1 MVIKC
6 NGKRYSRS
14 VVRGK
19 ILIALFFFYVE
30 IHVKILSLFSESFLH
45 LLLWLIFRQPH
56 PDFINVRTAYAS
68 KNLGTID
75 KKSSHKIKHKKIPR
89 VHIFPI
95 LWSLWSKIFV
105 FIYIIF
111 LYSFIEFLPSN
122 CSLYFRSRQRER
134 SLNNILFYIEH
145 LLEKW
150 KKNAKA
156 YDKNCHRQ
164 ELGNAMIET
173 AWKENIK

>member
-56 PDFINVRTAYAS
+56 PDFTNVRTAYAS

-75 KKSSHKIKHKKIPR
+75 KKFLTKSSTKR
-89 VHIFPI
+89 FREYIF
-95 LWSLWSKIFV
+95 F
-105 FIYIIF
+105 
-111 LYSFIEFLPSN
+111 
-122 CSLYFRSRQRER
+122 
-134 SLNNILFYIEH
+134 LFYD
-145 LLEKW
+145 LYG
-150 KKNAKA
+150 AKYLYLYTSSFVPLA
-156 YDKNCHRQ
+156 P
-164 ELGNAMIET
+164 
-173 AWKENIK
+173 NIFTVNKYLSL

>member
-1 MVIKC
+1 MLKFMLKSSLCSQSLSCTCFCGWFSASCTRISEADAMPTPLKFGH
-6 NGKRYSRS
+6 NWQ
-14 VVRGK
+14 K
-19 ILIALFFFYVE
+19 I
-30 IHVKILSLFSESFLH
+30 
-45 LLLWLIFRQPH
+45 
-56 PDFINVRTAYAS
+56 
-68 KNLGTID
+68 
-75 KKSSHKIKHKKIPR
+75 SHKIKHKKIPR